1 MSIQHDKN
9 LLLSVAVDTTHGD
22 VDVVVTVND
31 GHAGDVGRQYL
42 LQVASTTVAYHLL
55 SDKRC
60 WHRHL
65 VQVLSLIRGGGD
77 GRGVKA
83 VDLHHHINESLG
95 VAYGWGVIAILV
107 EQQLYITFRSLRFVE
122 AEAAQG
128 QQSVPTLFQTSM
140 EGVDILCK

>member
-1 MSIQHDKN
+1 MLEFVEAHAEVGWSGVGTVTVQTVSIQHDKN

-65 VQVLSLIRGGGD
+65 VQVLG
-77 GRGVKA
+77 
-83 VDLHHHINESLG
+83 
-95 VAYGWGVIAILV
+95 LV
-107 EQQLYITFRSLRFVE
+107 
-122 AEAAQG
+122 
-128 QQSVPTLFQTSM
+128 
-140 EGVDILCK
+140 